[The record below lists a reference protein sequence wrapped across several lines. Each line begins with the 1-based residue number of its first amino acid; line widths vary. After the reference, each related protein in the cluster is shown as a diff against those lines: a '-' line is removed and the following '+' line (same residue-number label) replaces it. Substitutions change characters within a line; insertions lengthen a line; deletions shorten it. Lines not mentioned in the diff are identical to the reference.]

1 MAETEPQAGA
11 EEDTGR
17 HWGGLILDIAG
28 IAAGVI
34 LLLIVADIWM
44 DGRLT
49 RRLASRAQPPAEQ
62 EGAPGDAGQS

>member
-1 MAETEPQAGA
+1 MAETEPQPDGS
-11 EEDTGR
+11 EDEGR
-17 HWGGLILDIAG
+17 HWGGIVLDIAG

-49 RRLASRAQPPAEQ
+49 RRLAQRRQPAEP
-62 EGAPGDAGQS
+62 EGAAGEPGQS